1 MRNHAYPP
9 WPALLGLIMAGTQ
22 AALAGAPT
30 AMQVQERVARPGNV
44 HPLAAS
50 ARPLGPVTAQAPMD
64 RMILALR
71 MTPEASARL
80 EQRLAELQDPDA
92 PGYHQ
97 WLTPEQ
103 FGAEFGPSPAGLA
116 RVTEW
121 LKAGGFTVDEVAA
134 GRMAITFSGTV
145 ETVENAFRTP
155 ILKFEIDGKVRQA
168 NLEDPSIPLALADV
182 VEGVVSLHDFPYRAM
197 NRGFSP
203 IHPGV
208 TAEGDTHILTPG
220 DFATIYNVKPLYQ
233 DAIDGT
239 GVAIAVVGRT
249 HIPLSDLRA
258 FRKSCGLAA
267 KDAEIIVN
275 GPDPGDQGGN
285 EDGEADLDAEW
296 SGAVARNATIK
307 FVVSAST
314 KTTDGV
320 NLSAQYIVD
329 HNLAPIMTTSFGE
342 CEAQLG
348 ATQLA
353 FFKNLW
359 AQAAAQGITS
369 FVASGDSGAAGCDGG
384 GEDLGSGP
392 AVSGLASTLCNVAVG
407 GSQFNEGFGTYWNAQ
422 TKPDGS
428 SALGYIPEVAWNESG
443 ATPGGNGLWAT
454 GGGPSRIY
462 PRPVWQCAK
471 GVSSKEKYRTL
482 PDVSLTAAGHD
493 GYLIQSGGWSQ
504 TVGGTSCSCP
514 AWASLMALVVQKTGE
529 RQGNANVTLY
539 RLGRA
544 QYLGTG
550 PQVFHDILS
559 GNSSVPGTKGYPCTQ
574 GYDQATGLGSV
585 DAQALVQAW
594 SAGAA
599 HQGL

>member
-1 MRNHAYPP
+1 
-9 WPALLGLIMAGTQ
+9 LILAGTQ
-22 AALAGAPT
+22 AVLAAAPA
-30 AMQVQERVARPGNV
+30 AMEAQGRVARPGNV
-44 HPLAAS
+44 HPLTAS

-71 MTPEASARL
+71 MAPEASARL
-80 EQRLAELQDPDA
+80 EQRLAGLQDPDA

-103 FGAEFGPSPAGLA
+103 FGAEFGPSPAALA
-116 RVTEW
+116 RVTDW
-121 LKAGGFTVDEVAA
+121 LQDGGFTVDEVAA

-145 ETVENAFRTP
+145 AAVERAFRTP
-155 ILKFEIDGKVRQA
+155 ILKFELDGKVHQA
-168 NLEDPSIPLALADV
+168 NLENPSIPAALADV

-197 NRGFSP
+197 NRGFTP

-208 TAEGDTHILTPG
+208 SAEGDDHTLTPG
-220 DFATIYNVKPLYQ
+220 DFATIYNVKPLYRHGL
-233 DAIDGT
+233 DGT

-249 HIPLSDLRA
+249 HIPLSDPRA
-258 FRKSCGLAA
+258 FRKACGLPAR
-267 KDAEIIVN
+267 DPEIILN

-296 SGAVARNATIK
+296 SGAVARNATVK

-314 KTTDGV
+314 KATDGV

-342 CEAQLG
+342 CETQLG
-348 ATQLA
+348 GTQVA

-369 FVASGDSGAAGCDGG
+369 FVASGDSGPAGCEGG
-384 GEDLGSGP
+384 NDALGSGQ
-392 AVSGLASTLCNVAVG
+392 AVSGLASTLCDVAVG
-407 GSQFNEGFGTYWNAQ
+407 GSQFNEGSGVYWSAQ

-443 ATPGGNGLWAT
+443 SAPGGSGLWAT

-471 GVSSKEKYRTL
+471 GVSSQEKHRTL

-493 GYLIQSGGWSQ
+493 GYLIQSGGWAQ

-529 RQGNANVTLY
+529 RQGNANVALY

-559 GNSSVPGTKGYPCTQ
+559 GDSSVPGTQGYPCTP

-594 SAGAA
+594 SAAA
-599 HQGL
+599 GPKGR